1 MTKLQH
7 SNKVE
12 VERNKTFFAFL
23 PEDVNSCPINVI
35 MRRPHAASFS
45 DKDDQSG
52 NHCSNSQ
59 LIKQMGMLNRMK
71 KVNWGDQGTVRTY
84 FSKLVCRE
92 NIT

>member
-7 SNKVE
+7 ELINRNKVE
-12 VERNKTFFAFL
+12 VERNKTFFAFP

-71 KVNWGDQGTVRTY
+71 KSELGRSGRTRVMLI
-84 FSKLVCRE
+84 F
-92 NIT
+92 